1 MNNNVPSLYNWSPT
15 SLLSIVLS
23 DPDDFLKIKE
33 TLTRIGIASKRENTL
48 YQSCHILH
56 KRGKYYCVHFKELF
70 QLDGRPS
77 NISREDISRRNTI
90 ASLLEQWGLCKVEPS
105 DIDEFREMQIP
116 LSAIK
121 VVSYR
126 DKKLWN
132 IQSKYSMR
140 CDRQMRTKVDPR
152 IQLNG

>member
-1 MNNNVPSLYNWSPT
+1 MNDTEVSLYNWTPE

-48 YQSCHILH
+48 FQSCHILH

-77 NISREDISRRNTI
+77 NISQEDISRRNTI
-90 ASLLEQWGLCKVEPS
+90 AGLLEQWGLCKVQPVDAAEYKNL
-105 DIDEFREMQIP
+105 QIP

-126 DKKLWN
+126 DKKIWN
-132 IQSKYSMR
+132 LQSKYAMR
-140 CDRQMRTKVDPR
+140 CDRQMRSKDTRV
-152 IQLNG
+152 QLNG